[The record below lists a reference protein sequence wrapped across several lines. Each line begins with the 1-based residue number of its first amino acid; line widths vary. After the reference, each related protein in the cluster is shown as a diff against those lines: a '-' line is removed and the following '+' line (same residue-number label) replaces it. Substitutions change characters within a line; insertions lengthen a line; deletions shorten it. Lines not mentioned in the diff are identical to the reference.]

1 MIGPRASGSGPR
13 DELPEE
19 IRAAL
24 AKLDARA
31 EAAAQRVDVGR
42 IVDGVLNDVKT
53 AREER
58 RANDGAGKA
67 ARWIRAAA
75 TIALVAGGAA
85 TAVLVAKNEAPEVAG
100 LPLNIDSLHASDS
113 QAIMIAVEGL
123 RSPDTTIASA
133 MVTVDDLSEQE
144 LRALLQAMEN
154 EESL

>member
-1 MIGPRASGSGPR
+1 MIGHRASGSGPR

-75 TIALVAGGAA
+75 TIAGGAA
-85 TAVLVAKNEAPEVAG
+85 TAVLVTKNEAPEIAG